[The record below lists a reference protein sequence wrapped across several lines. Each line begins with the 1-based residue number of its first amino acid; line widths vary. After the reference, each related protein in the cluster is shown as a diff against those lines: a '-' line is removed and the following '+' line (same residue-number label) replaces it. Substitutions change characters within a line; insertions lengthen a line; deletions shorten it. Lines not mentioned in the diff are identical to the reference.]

1 MRVLSPQNIAD
12 FEQNG
17 YLVLPDAVPPQNLR
31 AVIDAMFDFLGM
43 DENNP
48 DGWYRLPLTPGGMVE
63 MYQHQALWNN
73 RQNERIYGAFA
84 DLLHTENL
92 WVTIDR
98 ANLKPPQNPAHP
110 DYDHKG
116 FMHWDTDVSRA
127 WNQPLRL
134 QGVLCL
140 TDTTPQMGGFR
151 CVPGHHHV
159 VKAWGETYRPEPGGG
174 ARPPMRQTVPVA
186 LDVRAGDLIL
196 WNTLLYHG
204 NGQNLSDK
212 PRLAQYISMFPAPD
226 PGANAADAYQA
237 ARQKRVTAWEMREPV
252 PAEWVIGDPRNWER
266 DHYAP
271 AELSPLGKRLLG
283 LDPWEN
289 TT

>member
-48 DGWYRLPLTPGGMVE
+48 DDWYRLPLTPGGMVE

-73 RQNERIYGAFA
+73 RQNERVYGAFA
-84 DLLHTENL
+84 DLLQTENL

-116 FMHWDTDVSRA
+116 FMHW
-127 WNQPLRL
+127 
-134 QGVLCL
+134 
-140 TDTTPQMGGFR
+140 
-151 CVPGHHHV
+151 
-159 VKAWGETYRPEPGGG
+159 
-174 ARPPMRQTVPVA
+174 
-186 LDVRAGDLIL
+186 
-196 WNTLLYHG
+196 
-204 NGQNLSDK
+204 
-212 PRLAQYISMFPAPD
+212 
-226 PGANAADAYQA
+226 
-237 ARQKRVTAWEMREPV
+237 
-252 PAEWVIGDPRNWER
+252 
-266 DHYAP
+266 
-271 AELSPLGKRLLG
+271 
-283 LDPWEN
+283 
-289 TT
+289 